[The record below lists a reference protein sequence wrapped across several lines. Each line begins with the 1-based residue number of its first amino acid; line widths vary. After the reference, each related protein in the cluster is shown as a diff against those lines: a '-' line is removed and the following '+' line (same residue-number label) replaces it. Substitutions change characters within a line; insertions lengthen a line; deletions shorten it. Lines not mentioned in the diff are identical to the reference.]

1 MSEYTY
7 LSAQQLSK
15 RIPYTP
21 RYISEVLK
29 DRVFIAGIHY
39 IRPFSGRKIIYLWEP
54 IGTLMLPEPAAEGP
68 VGIPMSAGGVCHG

>member
-21 RYISEVLK
+21 RYINEVLK

-39 IRPFSGRKIIYLWEP
+39 IRPFSGRKI
-54 IGTLMLPEPAAEGP
+54 
-68 VGIPMSAGGVCHG
+68 V